1 MALTYCLFFWLMH
14 YGIMYIVCYKHSFCI
29 WWANALIMSL
39 LCKRV
44 ATSTFNEFQWNHICV
59 HNVGLVI
66 QATLEMQSM
75 SKNVWLN
82 LNCNWAQEQDRFLMG
97 KKKKKK
103 VTVHIY
109 ISLVVLKNIFTV
121 QRKDLLISECLNCL
135 AGKLNFYQR
144 PWDLS
149 STYAVAWEKCRTLR
163 LIPFI

>member
-1 MALTYCLFFWLMH
+1 M
-14 YGIMYIVCYKHSFCI
+14 
-29 WWANALIMSL
+29 
-39 LCKRV
+39 

-103 VTVHIY
+103 SNGAYLHIF
-109 ISLVVLKNIFTV
+109 SGLEEHFHSPK
-121 QRKDLLISECLNCL
+121 E
-135 AGKLNFYQR
+135 R
-144 PWDLS
+144 PLDFWMS
-149 STYAVAWEKCRTLR
+149 
-163 LIPFI
+163 